1 MYMFAFIARQPI
13 LDRKKEVFAYELF
26 FRDGKNN
33 CFPNVQKD
41 EATSKLITKNYQTL
55 ELDDISC
62 SKKSFINFQP
72 ETLISGLPAFLDPE
86 NVIVELVV
94 GKSDENRLLDTCKHV
109 KKMGYKIALED
120 CNLEPRWNQFLPFV
134 DILKVNTQR
143 ENIDF
148 LAKNMNRFTD
158 ANVQLIADKVETQE
172 SFTIFR
178 DMGFDYFQGYFFVRP
193 ESVSNKNLPTSKLA
207 LVELIGASS
216 SESFD
221 IGSINSVVEHDAGLS
236 YMLLR
241 FINNPTINKRHKI
254 TSLRHALNYMG
265 EVEIKKFV
273 ALLALA
279 NLSDDKP
286 IELIHLSLVRAKFC
300 DLLGTEKGIGI
311 NPPTAYLVG
320 LFSVLDALLD
330 QNMELLIEK
339 LPVVDDIKI
348 ALCGGQNN
356 LSMYLILAKAFESSN
371 WLKIIRI
378 SKFLEIDQIR
388 LHSLFNEA
396 ILWSNGIR
404 RSISPHFPSTI
415 A

>member
-1 MYMFAFIARQPI
+1 MFAFIARQPI

-109 KKMGYKIALED
+109 KKMGHKIALED